1 MGDLD
6 QLNDLL
12 EQSTSNFYQLVLVV
26 GRTGTSKTKLLQAL
40 CQTQGVS
47 LINLNLELSTRML
60 ELSSRARALRASSI
74 ISEIINQNRYPIVID
89 NIEAL
94 FSTDLKLNPL
104 NLFKSLSRSGPI
116 ITSWPGYFENSKLH
130 YAEIGH
136 PEYKEYDIEGI
147 CYINLN

>member
-26 GRTGTSKTKLLQAL
+26 GRTGTSKTKLLQAFS
-40 CQTQGVS
+40 QTQGIS

-74 ISEIINQNRYPIVID
+74 IGLARNGGHHHGRTVAIARVIRQNQHRPKSV
-89 NIEAL
+89 L
-94 FSTDLKLNPL
+94 FASDD
-104 NLFKSLSRSGPI
+104 R
-116 ITSWPGYFENSKLH
+116 
-130 YAEIGH
+130 A
-136 PEYKEYDIEGI
+136 
-147 CYINLN
+147 

>member
-1 MGDLD
+1 MSDLD
-6 QLNDLL
+6 QMNDLF
-12 EQSTSNFYQLVLVV
+12 EQSKVNFYQLVLVV
-26 GRTGTSKTKLLQAL
+26 GRTGTNKTKLLQAFS
-40 CQTQGVS
+40 QTQGLS
-47 LINLNLELSTRML
+47 LINLNLEISSRMI

-74 ISEIINQNRYPIVID
+74 ITEIINQNRYPIVLD

-104 NLFKSLSRSGPI
+104 NLLKNLSRSGPI

-130 YAEIGH
+130 YAEISH
-136 PEYKEYDIEGI
+136 PEYREYDIEGI